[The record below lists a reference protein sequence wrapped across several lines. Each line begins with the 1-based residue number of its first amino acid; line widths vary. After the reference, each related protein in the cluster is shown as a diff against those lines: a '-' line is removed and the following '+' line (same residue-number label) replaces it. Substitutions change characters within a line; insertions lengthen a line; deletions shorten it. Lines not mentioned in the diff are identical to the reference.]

1 MTVTSDTDPP
11 ETQDYRIVVTRPA
24 DTTLASLG
32 MVLSGGNYLTGEML
46 EPGFDPQTRNYTA
59 IVTAATTVV
68 TFTPVATSPTAE
80 EDITWDRGPAGATH
94 VRNLGTGLNTITATV
109 RDGTSKGNYT
119 IRVTLTDTPGAPGN
133 LRATAPRVGQEVT
146 LSWSVPSDDG
156 DAPIDYYQVAH
167 YDEFEEFAAED
178 PTDDEL
184 TWVNVVGEV
193 LSHRVTGL
201 FNGTTY
207 YVRVRAHNENGSGN
221 GSNDASATPA
231 GPPLAPVLSQPTGTA
246 LGNGRVEL
254 TWTRPPESPTPAHP
268 GSPHPGNPISS
279 YEYSQDGS
287 WRSIP
292 NSDASTTSYTVT
304 GLRNGTSYEFRVRA
318 RNRAGIGLPSNRVR
332 AEPKAFEPG
341 APTNLTPTAGDSQVT
356 LSWTAPRDNGGERIT
371 GYQYWVGRESDP
383 NPGRG
388 AVGTATGGTGTTV
401 TVHTL
406 ADADETPLVNTTIY
420 YFRVRA
426 VNGLGCVSGS
436 TESAETRGC
445 GQWSLEV
452 SATPVG
458 KPVTEVTSLGGHI
471 RPG

>member
-1 MTVTSDTDPP
+1 MK
-11 ETQDYRIVVTRPA
+11 
-24 DTTLASLG
+24 
-32 MVLSGGNYLTGEML
+32 
-46 EPGFDPQTRNYTA
+46 
-59 IVTAATTVV
+59 
-68 TFTPVATSPTAE
+68 
-80 EDITWDRGPAGATH
+80 
-94 VRNLGTGLNTITATV
+94 
-109 RDGTSKGNYT
+109 DGTSTGNYT
-119 IRVTLTDTPGAPGN
+119 IRVTRTDRPGAPRN

-146 LSWSVPSDDG
+146 LSWSAPSDDG
-156 DAPIDYYQVAH
+156 DAPIDYYEVAH
-167 YDEFEEFAAED
+167 YHEFQEFAAED
-178 PTDDEL
+178 PTDGEL
-184 TWVNVVGEV
+184 AGLDPGWVNVGEV

-207 YVRVRAHNENGSGN
+207 YVRVRAHNENDSGN

-231 GPPLAPVLSQPTGTA
+231 GPPLAPGLNQPAGTA

-304 GLRNGTSYEFRVRA
+304 GLRNGTSYQFRVRA
-318 RNRAGIGLPSNRVR
+318 RNRAGIGRPSGEVR

-341 APTNLTPTAGDSQVT
+341 APTNLTPTAGDEQVT

-383 NPGRG
+383 NPGRE
-388 AVGTATGGTGTTV
+388 AVGTTTGGTGTTV

-406 ADADETPLVNTTIY
+406 ADSDKTPLVNRTTY

-426 VNGLGCVSGS
+426 VNGLGCVSPSTDAGGNQGVVVSGPLKYPPRRPASPIRRWSPSRRPSPTRIVGS
-436 TESAETRGC
+436 N
-445 GQWSLEV
+445 
-452 SATPVG
+452 
-458 KPVTEVTSLGGHI
+458 
-471 RPG
+471 